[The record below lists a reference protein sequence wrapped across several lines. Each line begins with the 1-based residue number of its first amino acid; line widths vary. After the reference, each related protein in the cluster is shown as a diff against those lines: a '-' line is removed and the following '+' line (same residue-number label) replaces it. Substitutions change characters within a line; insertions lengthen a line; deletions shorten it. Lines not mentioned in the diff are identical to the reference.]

1 MIPVKTEGLEINGAS
16 IIFSA
21 WPLTQQL
28 AAAARIPVI
37 RVTNFQNPIATLA
50 RHPPLAP
57 TASLAKYV
65 LERRSDVHNA
75 QNV

>member
-1 MIPVKTEGLEINGAS
+1 MTLVKTEGLEINGVS
-16 IIFSA
+16 MIFSA

-37 RVTNFQNPIATLA
+37 RLVHFRNPIATLA
-50 RHPPLAP
+50 LHPPLAP

>member
-1 MIPVKTEGLEINGAS
+1 MILVKTEGLERKGAS
-16 IIFSA
+16 NIFSA
-21 WPLTQQL
+21 WPLTQQF

-37 RVTNFQNPIATLA
+37 RLIHLRNLIATLA
-50 RHPPLAP
+50 PHPPLAP